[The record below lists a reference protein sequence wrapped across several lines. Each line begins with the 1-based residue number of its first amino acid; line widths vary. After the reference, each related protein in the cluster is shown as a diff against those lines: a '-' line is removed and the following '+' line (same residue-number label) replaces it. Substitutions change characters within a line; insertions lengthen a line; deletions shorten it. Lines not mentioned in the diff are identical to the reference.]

1 MEESMRLKCL
11 LSVYAFVLFWGT
23 IGLFVFPSLLIYFFV
38 YPFMK
43 YPQDVFQFLSS
54 VIYKIFFK
62 LLYVADLEFIGTQN
76 LPNGAIYIASHQS
89 SLDYP
94 ILGSF
99 IKKYLTI
106 TNLHFTK
113 IPFASFV
120 GELIG
125 ARSLRKNHLGE
136 IASMYKELEDI
147 LHNNRNIII
156 FPEGTRNDGTKLKK
170 FKKGAFRLAMKTNK
184 PIIPII
190 IDGSAKLLAKGDPCF
205 KTRLRTKVKVKMLEP
220 LDPKDFSDEAT
231 MMAHAY
237 EIMDAQLGL
246 QR

>member
-1 MEESMRLKCL
+1 MRSKCL

-23 IGLFVFPSLLIYFFV
+23 IGLFVFPSLLIYFLL

-43 YPQDVFQFLSS
+43 YPQDAFQFLSS

-62 LLYVADLEFIGTQN
+62 LLRVVDLEFIGTEN
-76 LPNGAIYIASHQS
+76 LPNGAIYIATHQS

-99 IKKYLTI
+99 IKKYLTV
-106 TNLHFTK
+106 TNLNFTK
-113 IPFASFV
+113 IPFASYV
-120 GELIG
+120 GKLIG
-125 ARSLRKNHLGE
+125 ARSLNKNHLGE
-136 IASMYKELEDI
+136 IAFMYKELEDI
-147 LHNNRNIII
+147 LHDDRNIII
-156 FPEGTRNDGTKLKK
+156 FPEGTRSDGTKLKK

-205 KTRLRTKVKVKMLEP
+205 KTTTKTKVKVTMLEP
-220 LDPKDFSDEAT
+220 IYPKDFVDEIQMLNFAANV
-231 MMAHAY
+231 MSY
-237 EIMDAQLGL
+237 NKKYK
-246 QR
+246 